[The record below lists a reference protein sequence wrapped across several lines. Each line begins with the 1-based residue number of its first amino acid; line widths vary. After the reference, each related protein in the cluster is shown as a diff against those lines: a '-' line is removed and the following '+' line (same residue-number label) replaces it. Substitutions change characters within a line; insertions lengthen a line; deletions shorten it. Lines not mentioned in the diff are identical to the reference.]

1 MSKAGETEA
10 KHEDIYYVVY
20 RYTTNQIDF
29 TLFAVS
35 QLSSG
40 PESFFFLRN
49 VIVMSAIYAISGCFF
64 RFALFSAMRAVSVLD
79 TFC

>member
-40 PESFFFLRN
+40 PESFFF
-49 VIVMSAIYAISGCFF
+49 
-64 RFALFSAMRAVSVLD
+64 
-79 TFC
+79 FCET